1 MATKSDDPCRD
12 KADEDEP
19 IFTLRAQDEIAP
31 ELVVW
36 WATLATRAGAPDDKV
51 RGGRRGLDGHAQVA
65 EGPPREGEDT
75 GLRRTRR

>member
-36 WATLATRAGAPDDKV
+36 WATLAARAGAPDDKV
-51 RGGRRGLDGHAQVA
+51 RGAVEVSMAMHRWQRAHPERVKTPD
-65 EGPPREGEDT
+65 
-75 GLRRTRR
+75 